1 MLHRFP
7 SLKQG
12 DAPVV
17 KDVAVSIPRVVV
29 VAWFEGERSVTEV
42 QVHVVKSQPVETR
55 LECRL
60 DTLGTM
66 IRIPQLSG
74 YEDLLPCNPGSA
86 ASCSQRLAYL
96 PLVAVSLGA
105 IEVTEANRQGVLGR
119 AHRDG

>member
-1 MLHRFP
+1 
-7 SLKQG
+7 
-12 DAPVV
+12 
-17 KDVAVSIPRVVV
+17 
-29 VAWFEGERSVTEV
+29 
-42 QVHVVKSQPVETR
+42 TR

-105 IEVTEANRQGVLGR
+105 IEVTEANRQRVPGR
-119 AHRDG
+119 AHRGGRVGNQRAEPEYRQSPPSFAKWDLCCSETEGARHCDV